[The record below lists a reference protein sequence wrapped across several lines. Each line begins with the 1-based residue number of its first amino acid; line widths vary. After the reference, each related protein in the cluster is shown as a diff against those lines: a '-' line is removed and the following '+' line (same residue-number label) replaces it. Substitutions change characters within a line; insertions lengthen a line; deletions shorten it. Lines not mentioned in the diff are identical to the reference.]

1 MTPTELSAN
10 FAAARLKNSDFI
22 KWAAERGVKVNGATI
37 SKQKAGLIAISTGW
51 QLAYA
56 CFFEEKLK
64 EK

>member
-1 MTPTELSAN
+1 MTPSELTTR
-10 FAAARLKNSDFI
+10 FAAARLSNRDFI
-22 KWAAERGVKVNGATI
+22 RWAAERGVKVNGATI